1 MKTVF
6 PRDILEHTAEV
17 HYFRFGK
24 RGMHIYVTLICAL
37 LLAIGSLPLIKVD
50 VYTSSGGI
58 IKPNSERYPV
68 VAIVDG
74 LVMESHISDN
84 QFVQKGDTLLVIN
97 CDVVNRLL
105 QQKNIQKAETEAL
118 IHDLTILASGKL
130 NKGNLITEECRRDL
144 AHFRQEVRG
153 YKLSLE
159 KALYDFQK
167 DSILFHRSVIAR
179 TELEESRFA
188 LKVSEKELHELNR
201 SKLFKWQT
209 ELVKKR
215 QLYSDLTM
223 NLEELRSKK
232 NQYVIL
238 APASGHLQNLRAQ
251 SSGSFISS
259 GTVIVEI
266 SPDSRLYAECF
277 VSTKDIGLIHD
288 GLQVKFQ
295 IHAYNSIQWGL
306 LNGSIVE
313 IGNDIVFRDK
323 TPFYKIRCQLEQDHL
338 SIKNGITGHLKNGM
352 TVTAHFKLAER
363 TVWQLLYDKTEDWI
377 QPDRQLAAN
386 QNKL

>member
-1 MKTVF
+1 
-6 PRDILEHTAEV
+6 
-17 HYFRFGK
+17 
-24 RGMHIYVTLICAL
+24 
-37 LLAIGSLPLIKVD
+37 
-50 VYTSSGGI
+50 
-58 IKPNSERYPV
+58 
-68 VAIVDG
+68 
-74 LVMESHISDN
+74 
-84 QFVQKGDTLLVIN
+84 
-97 CDVVNRLL
+97 
-105 QQKNIQKAETEAL
+105 
-118 IHDLTILASGKL
+118 
-130 NKGNLITEECRRDL
+130 
-144 AHFRQEVRG
+144 
-153 YKLSLE
+153 
-159 KALYDFQK
+159 
-167 DSILFHRSVIAR
+167 
-179 TELEESRFA
+179 
-188 LKVSEKELHELNR
+188 
-201 SKLFKWQT
+201 
-209 ELVKKR
+209 
-215 QLYSDLTM
+215 
-223 NLEELRSKK
+223 
-232 NQYVIL
+232 
-238 APASGHLQNLRAQ
+238 LQNLRAQ

-295 IHAYNSIQWGL
+295 IHAYNSTQWGL